1 MQGTGQRTVWSGFRR
16 GSFKTGCLIAV
27 GVVLV
32 LLIGGGI
39 FVATQWKGWAAAG
52 ITAMA
57 EGITQQSDLPQ
68 DQKDKVLTS
77 IKGVAD
83 DFKAGK
89 ITTEQLGKVMEEVV
103 SGPLLPVGIVAAAEE
118 KYMKP
123 SGLSQEEKDAGKRTM
138 QRFARG
144 LFEKK
149 VAEADAQK
157 VLEPISQGHLH
168 ISVNGQQ
175 TTTKQDF
182 RLKDKVND
190 AELRDFLA
198 RAKAKSDELQIPDE
212 EYKVNV
218 ADELDKAIKKA
229 LGR

>member
-1 MQGTGQRTVWSGFRR
+1 MQRMGMSRSRR

-32 LLIGGGI
+32 LLVGGGI

-57 EGITQQSDLPQ
+57 EAMTQQSDLPQ
-68 DQKDKVLTS
+68 DQKDKVLAS

-83 DFKAGK
+83 DFKSGK
-89 ITTEQLGKVMEEVV
+89 ITTEQLGKVMEEIA

-123 SGLSQEEKDAGKRTM
+123 SGLTPEEKAAGERTM
-138 QRFARG
+138 QRFARA

-149 VAEADAQK
+149 VGEADAQK
-157 VLEPISQGHLH
+157 VLEPISQGQLH
-168 ISVNGQQ
+168 FSTNGQQ
-175 TTTKQDF
+175 TSAQQNF

-198 RAKAKSDELQIPDE
+198 RAKSKVDELHVPDE
-212 EYKVNV
+212 AFNVNV
-218 ADELDKAIKKA
+218 AEELDKAIQKA